1 MDIAA
6 IPIVEFL
13 KFCREGAKNRGFNW
27 VVCVLSR
34 ERDCIG
40 LYERIKRDWK
50 SLDSITGKK
59 MLVLFAGNEMNQDS
73 LYEEGLNRF
82 CVTDKHKG
90 YIKRYNPF
98 ATIIGNS
105 SEIKTDLSS
114 VRYEILKKHIV
125 NIENNQTDAVS
136 SLRRYFGISEQDIPC
151 LVYSP
156 LYEDKVPVQNIVVPF
171 PEGEVDLYLYFK
183 RLFNII
189 TPLVDELLPYDNKLQ
204 ERIDNV
210 YNELLSYV
218 RKSQQ
223 REIIMEYIQNKQYL
237 TIEQPIRG
245 LLSKYIDL
253 CKLYEKEYGMAYQP
267 GRAEKSELLSKIEN
281 AFYNVDIPIVEQK
294 MVNAYVSIGDNNKIQ
309 NSTISVVLRMPEYK
323 L

>member
-1 MDIAA
+1 
-6 IPIVEFL
+6 
-13 KFCREGAKNRGFNW
+13 
-27 VVCVLSR
+27 
-34 ERDCIG
+34 
-40 LYERIKRDWK
+40 
-50 SLDSITGKK
+50 
-59 MLVLFAGNEMNQDS
+59 MNHDS
-73 LYEEGLNRF
+73 LSEGLDGF
-82 CVTDKHKG
+82 CVTDKREG

-114 VRYEILKKHIV
+114 VRYSILKNHIV
-125 NIENNQTDAVS
+125 NIEENQTDAID

-183 RLFNII
+183 KLFNII
-189 TPLVDELLPYDNKLQ
+189 TPLVDKLLPYSNKLQ
-204 ERIDNV
+204 EKIDNV
-210 YNELLSYV
+210 YNKLLSYAML
-218 RKSQQ
+218 SQQ
-223 REIIMEYIQNKQYL
+223 REIIMEYIQNKRYL

-245 LLSKYIDL
+245 LLSKYIHL

-267 GRAEKSELLSKIEN
+267 DGAGKSELLSKIEN

-294 MVNAYVSIGDNNKIQ
+294 MVNAYILIGDNNKIQ
-309 NSTISVVLRMPEYK
+309 NSTISVIVRMPEYK
-323 L
+323 